1 VRVGSAPQGHTRS
14 AAVLF
19 DRDGTLVLDVPY
31 NAEPDRVRPVPGARA
46 ALDRLRAAGV
56 RLGVVSNQSGVARG
70 LVGLADVRAVNARVD
85 HLLGPFGT
93 WRFCPHGPAD
103 GCRCRKPAPG
113 LVYDA
118 AADLGVAPSDC
129 VVVGDIGAD
138 LAAAAAA
145 GARGVLVPTAVTRR
159 AEIDAAA
166 VVARNLGHAV
176 DLILGGALGSGGAP
190 ISDDAL
196 RSGGAR

>member
-1 VRVGSAPQGHTRS
+1 
-14 AAVLF
+14 
-19 DRDGTLVLDVPY
+19 
-31 NAEPDRVRPVPGARA
+31 VPGARA

-70 LVGLADVRAVNARVD
+70 LVG
-85 HLLGPFGT
+85 
-93 WRFCPHGPAD
+93 
-103 GCRCRKPAPG
+103 
-113 LVYDA
+113 
-118 AADLGVAPSDC
+118 
-129 VVVGDIGAD
+129 

-176 DLILGGALGSGGAP
+176 DLILGGALGSGGA
-190 ISDDAL
+190 
-196 RSGGAR
+196 R